1 MRGLYNNVAENWQIF
16 SLSRV
21 DTREWYYTK
30 HYYVSVNN
38 FKSQIYKVL
47 EPKTEFLKVII

>member
-1 MRGLYNNVAENWQIF
+1 
-16 SLSRV
+16 
-21 DTREWYYTK
+21 
-30 HYYVSVNN
+30 VNN